1 MLNQSFPVKDAWLVW
16 HLLNSQ
22 PRFPGKLSQSFPLR
36 TLLSLG
42 WQISSSYASHA
53 LAANIQQG
61 CRNGKLSQSFET
73 DYAEGWR
80 DSICFVNQWF
90 CFLACI
96 FFSLWSTWHELE
108 SSGKRNF
115 NLENSTIKLAI
126 GKSMGAFYWF
136 IIVGRWTKPHWAV
149 AALDM
154 WSCVLHKSRLR
165 KPWGASQKA
174 MTLHCHW
181 FSSRV

>member
-1 MLNQSFPVKDAWLVW
+1 MLNQSFAVKEAWLVW

-53 LAANIQQG
+53 LAAIIQQG
-61 CRNGKLSQSFET
+61 REWET
-73 DYAEGWR
+73 
-80 DSICFVNQWF
+80 ITV
-90 CFLACI
+90 
-96 FFSLWSTWHELE
+96 LWSWLCSWSKRQCLLCKPVVLFLGLHCFFLWPTWHELE

-126 GKSMGAFYWF
+126 GKSVGAFYWF
-136 IIVGRWTKPHWAV
+136 IIVGRRTKPHWA
-149 AALDM
+149 AAPLDM

-165 KPWGASQKA
+165 KPWGANQKV
-174 MTLHCHW
+174 MTLHCRW
-181 FSSRV
+181 FRSRV